1 VVISLVIDCHDPVR
15 LALFW
20 SQVVGGAVDQATA
33 SPDWVALEG
42 VPGLGYLAF
51 QRVPEPKAVKN
62 RVHIDYLVDDLDQA
76 TDVARAAG
84 AEAVGGV
91 VEEPTNRFQV
101 MRDPEGNEFCLVLPI
116 RLR

>member
-1 VVISLVIDCHDPVR
+1 MISLVIDCHDPAR
-15 LALFW
+15 LAAFW
-20 SQVVGGAVDQATA
+20 SQVVGGTVDSVTA

-62 RVHIDYLVDDLDQA
+62 RVHLDHLVDDLDRA
-76 TDVARAAG
+76 TRAALGAG

-91 VEEPTNRFQV
+91 VEEATNRFQV
-101 MRDPEGNEFCLVLPI
+101 MRDPEGNEFCLVLP
-116 RLR
+116 LG